1 MPGSDLIQSVLRATD
16 AMDAIARSQQGLSVR
31 ELAELLNLKR
41 PTVNNLLRTLA
52 ERRYVELRGS
62 PRRYFVGAA
71 VKELA
76 DLSSDR
82 SLHHTAALE
91 MRRLQEKLPQASF
104 VLAEMMDDRMQPTMR
119 LDSTRP
125 GVIQRPRHELLHPYS
140 KSTALAGLAFGSASL
155 QSAIRQRFSFWEFG
169 AHVWGDE
176 ASLDAYLAEARELGY
191 TVSRQS
197 PAVAAPVYDA
207 GNHFVAALGGFFGQT
222 IEPDLEALTQN
233 VIDAAGRLS
242 KPETHSAPA
251 TSMDEG

>member
-1 MPGSDLIQSVLRATD
+1 MPGSDLVQSVLRAAD
-16 AMDAIARSQQGLSVR
+16 VLDAIAHSQQGLSVR

-62 PRRYFVGAA
+62 PRRYFIGTA

-104 VLAEMMDDRMQPTMR
+104 VFAEMMDDRMQPTMR

-125 GVIQRPRHELLHPYS
+125 GVIQRPRHELLHPYL
-140 KSTALAGLAFGSASL
+140 KSTTLAGLAFGSGSR
-155 QSAIRQRFSFWEFG
+155 QSAIRQRFPFWEFG

-176 ASLDAYLAEARELGY
+176 ARLDAYLAEARELGY

-197 PAVAAPVYDA
+197 HAVAAPVYDG
-207 GNHFVAALGGFFGQT
+207 GNHFVAALGGFFGPNV
-222 IEPDLEALTQN
+222 EPDLEVLTQS

-242 KPETHSAPA
+242 KLETRSVQAPK
-251 TSMDEG
+251 DEE